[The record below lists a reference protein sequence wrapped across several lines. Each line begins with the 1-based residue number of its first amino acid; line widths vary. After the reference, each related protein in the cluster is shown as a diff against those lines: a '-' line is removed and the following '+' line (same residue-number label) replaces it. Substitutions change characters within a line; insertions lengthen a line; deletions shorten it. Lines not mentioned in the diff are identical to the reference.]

1 MFEKLKKNWL
11 LVTIGSVVIIIL
23 FLMNTDDHE
32 EADIEFS
39 SNTLLE
45 DEEESAEQD
54 GVIIVDVK
62 GEVHK
67 PGVYEI
73 DSNARINDV
82 IILAGGFLEE
92 ANETTVNLAQKVQDE
107 MTIIVPKVGS
117 AEEAIAEGSDGS
129 GKIRINYATQAEV
142 ETLSGIGPSKAQA
155 IIQHR
160 DDFGFFQKP
169 EDLLEIS
176 GIGEKT
182 LENIQDSIQ
191 VP

>member
-1 MFEKLKKNWL
+1 MYERVKKHWL
-11 LVTIGSVVIIIL
+11 LVAISSVVIIIL

-39 SNTLLE
+39 SDTLLE
-45 DEEESAEQD
+45 DEEELAGED
-54 GVIIVDVK
+54 GVIIVDIK
-62 GEVHK
+62 GEVDK

-73 DSNARINDV
+73 DSDARINDV

-107 MTIIVPKVGS
+107 MTIVVPKIGS
-117 AEEAIAEGSDGS
+117 AEEAVGEGSDGS

-169 EDLLEIS
+169 EDLLEIP
-176 GIGEKT
+176 GIGETT

>member
-11 LVTIGSVVIIIL
+11 LVTIGSAVIIIL
-23 FLMNTDDHE
+23 ILMNTDDHE

-39 SNTLLE
+39 SSKLLE
-45 DEEESAEQD
+45 DEEELVGQD

-107 MTIIVPKVGS
+107 MTIIVPKIGS
-117 AEEAIAEGSDGS
+117 AEEAIGEGSDGS
-129 GKIRINYATQAEV
+129 GKVRINYATQAEV

-155 IIQHR
+155 IIEHR